1 METATGH
8 WCYWENVRSLQSP
21 RRLLLDLCFLFLGAI
36 EKVLVCLGYRHRLYY
51 PVIWGLKKIY
61 LFVRSHYED
70 SYLPSTT
77 FGCNKVSLNAHMC
90 RWCVNDLRVCAWLCW
105 AYFVHCCLGALRCMV
120 MSCSFHLAYAPYGP
134 HQGLSNLVFSC
145 SLRTSSLAMGCS
157 IHTCIFLM
165 GWVAGKH
172 IELGVLTILAFD
184 FCCYNATTKLQP
196 GKFNEGTNMS
206 ARTAGKKNFLFPQG
220 ALPRGNLWFKSND
233 LCLCHMMVGIW
244 ATLTCDI
251 TKSFDFWHFS
261 CNTLLCV

>member
-36 EKVLVCLGYRHRLYY
+36 EKVLVCLGYRHRLY

-206 ARTAGKKNFLFPQG
+206 ARTAGKKNFLFPQD

>member
-1 METATGH
+1 MLTCAGDASMT
-8 WCYWENVRSLQSP
+8 C
-21 RRLLLDLCFLFLGAI
+21 
-36 EKVLVCLGYRHRLYY
+36 VC
-51 PVIWGLKKIY
+51 
-61 LFVRSHYED
+61 
-70 SYLPSTT
+70 
-77 FGCNKVSLNAHMC
+77 
-90 RWCVNDLRVCAWLCW
+90 VCAWLCW

-145 SLRTSSLAMGCS
+145 SLEPQVWQWDALS
-157 IHTCIFLM
+157 IPACFW
-165 GWVAGKH
+165 WVELQEEH
-172 IELGVLTILAFD
+172 IEFGVLTILSFY
-184 FCCYNATTKLQP
+184 FFVTNTTTKLQP

-206 ARTAGKKNFLFPQG
+206 AKTAWKKNFLFPQD

-244 ATLTCDI
+244 VTLTCDI